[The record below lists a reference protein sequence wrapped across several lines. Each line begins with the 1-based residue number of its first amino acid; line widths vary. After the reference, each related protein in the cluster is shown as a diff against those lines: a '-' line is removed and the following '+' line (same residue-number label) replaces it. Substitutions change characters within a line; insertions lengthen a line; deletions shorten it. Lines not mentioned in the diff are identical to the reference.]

1 MPIVHFFQCSDQGF
15 LLDWSERGRILF
27 GVDASPFEP
36 FADQNRRHQFCRQR
50 TGCGFG
56 GKSGRFAD
64 KAAGQLFWAEC
75 RLQVERKLHPFP
87 VDQGVDGPAAQA
99 QDNGTAYL

>member
-1 MPIVHFFQCSDQGF
+1 M
-15 LLDWSERGRILF
+15 
-27 GVDASPFEP
+27 
-36 FADQNRRHQFCRQR
+36 
-50 TGCGFG
+50 G

-99 QDNGTAYL
+99 QDNGTAHSFRGKFHFAELFGYGSSVDKQQHRNVA